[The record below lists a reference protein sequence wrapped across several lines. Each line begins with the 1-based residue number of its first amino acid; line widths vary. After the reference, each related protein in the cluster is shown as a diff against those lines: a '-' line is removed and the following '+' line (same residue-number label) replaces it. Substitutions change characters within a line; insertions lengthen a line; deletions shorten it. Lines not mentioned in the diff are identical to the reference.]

1 MLKKIGI
8 LLLSGVWSLCVFTF
22 TSPLLFPNDTFERWA
37 EFQVQDATRG
47 ATLID
52 LSETRFLGL
61 AGLSGKLGLY
71 KGTKQRRRKRR
82 GKGATTTPPVHQLSI
97 DHFNLRPRVI
107 SALLGKAM
115 VDIDL
120 VVKGEEIEG
129 AIGLSSDAY
138 YLDLDT
144 EDFDLAPM
152 PGFDTKDFS
161 SDYAGKLSVI
171 SDLVLSRTDPKE
183 SSGELK
189 LSFDDLQFFNTKLKD
204 LGFDLMPMAFT
215 ESVLKFSVEDGRA
228 TVTEGRFPGDLIDA
242 EIEGDIILNK
252 KLSRSRLSLKI
263 KAKILDSAMDSLLKT
278 MSTTKRARDDE
289 GYYHFRVS
297 GTVSNPRFMLDRS
310 QSRGSSAGGDDDFD
324 KPTTRGGRRTS
335 TSDDATERRKKR
347 RERIK
352 KRRERMKER
361 RRKRRDRE
369 AGEPEDDFEGD
380 EAFPDEGPAGRGG
393 NKRRERLEPE
403 FVQGQEQPEVDFPPD
418 QEEYEEEEE
427 PDNGLEELED
437 LGYVNE

>member
-1 MLKKIGI
+1 MLI
-8 LLLSGVWSLCVFTF
+8 LGGVWSLLVFTI
-22 TSPLLFPNDTFERWA
+22 TSPLLFPNQTFERWA
-37 EFQVQDATRG
+37 EFQVQDFTRG

-61 AGLSGKLGLY
+61 AGLSGKLDLY
-71 KGTKQRRRKRR
+71 KGTKQRRSRR
-82 GKGATTTPPVHQLSI
+82 SGKKASTSPPVHQLSI
-97 DHFNLRPRVI
+97 DHFNLRPRLF

-129 AIGLSSDAY
+129 AIGFSSDAY
-138 YLDLDT
+138 YLELDT
-144 EDFDLAPM
+144 QGFDLAPM
-152 PGFDTKDFS
+152 PGFDTKDFT
-161 SDYAGKLSVI
+161 SDFAGKLSII

-189 LSFDDLQFFNTKLKD
+189 LTFDDLQFFNTKLKD
-204 LGFDLMPMAFT
+204 LGFDLMPMAFS
-215 ESVLKFSVEDGRA
+215 ESVLNFRVEDGRA
-228 TVTEGRFPGDLIDA
+228 IVTEGRFPGDLIDA
-242 EIEGDIILNK
+242 EIEGAIILNK

-263 KAKILDSAMDSLLKT
+263 KAKILDSAMDNLLKT
-278 MSTTKRARDDE
+278 MSTIKRARDDE
-289 GYYHFRVS
+289 GYYHFRGS

-310 QSRGSSAGGDDDFD
+310 QSRGSSLGGDDDFD
-324 KPTTRGGRRTS
+324 KSTTRGGRRSS

-361 RRKRRDRE
+361 RRKRRERE
-369 AGEPEDDFEGD
+369 SRDPDDDFEGD
-380 EAFPDEGPAGRGG
+380 DAFPDDGPSDLRG
-393 NKRRERLEPE
+393 NKRRVRMEPE
-403 FVQGQEQPEVDFPPD
+403 FIQGQDQPEVDFPPD
-418 QEEYEEEEE
+418 QDEYEEEVE
-427 PDNGLEELED
+427 PENGQEDLED